1 MTEIASFYSIYFS
14 SVETITTFPLLSV
27 VVDVWS
33 STYYPG
39 SYPPISPYPYPTY
52 SPISTAYSP

>member
-39 SYPPISPYPYPTY
+39 SYPLTSPYPYPIY
-52 SPISTAYSP
+52 YPVSTVSSL